1 MQDKPVITKGD
12 FDSQNLAY
20 WHPIQ
25 KRYVAYHR
33 KGREGVRDIMTSVSE
48 NFLSWNDPRF
58 LACGDS

>member
-12 FDSQNLAY
+12 FDSQNLAF

-33 KGREGVRDIMTSVSE
+33 KGREGVRYQAVRVRVAMQNADRYSM
-48 NFLSWNDPRF
+48 RF
-58 LACGDS
+58 EK